1 MLFFCKVNSK
11 EKKNLSN
18 KLLKTNI
25 QRFLVIN
32 ILTITKIAK

>member
-11 EKKNLSN
+11 EKKNLSK